1 MNSILEDLLTSGDV
15 ARLLNVSPSRAS
27 RLIKRGHD
35 RQGLGVKFGRVWFI
49 FRADVESIRPR
60 PTAGRPPKE
69 KVVLNEL
76 QKSHETCEQSP
87 AIQNDQSTT
96 GGGA

>member
-1 MNSILEDLLTSGDV
+1 MNGILKDLLTSGDV

-35 RQGLGVKFGRVWFI
+35 RQGIGVKVGRAWFI

-60 PTAGRPPKE
+60 PQAGRPR
-69 KVVLNEL
+69 KVNGEIAHEL
-76 QKSHETCEQSP
+76 QQSNETSPLPPQVESHP
-87 AIQNDQSTT
+87 
-96 GGGA
+96 GATVG